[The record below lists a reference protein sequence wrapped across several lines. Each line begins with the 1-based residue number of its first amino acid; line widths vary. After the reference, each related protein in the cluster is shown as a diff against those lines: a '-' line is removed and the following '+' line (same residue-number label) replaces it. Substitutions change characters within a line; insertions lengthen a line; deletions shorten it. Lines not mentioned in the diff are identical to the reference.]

1 MFLNLYFILDETW
14 HFVKLNN
21 EGRWN
26 NLEREKEQPEHESD
40 PSLVSLS

>member
-21 EGRWN
+21 EGGGIQKEKKN
-26 NLEREKEQPEHESD
+26 NLSMKVTRPWSAFPE
-40 PSLVSLS
+40 